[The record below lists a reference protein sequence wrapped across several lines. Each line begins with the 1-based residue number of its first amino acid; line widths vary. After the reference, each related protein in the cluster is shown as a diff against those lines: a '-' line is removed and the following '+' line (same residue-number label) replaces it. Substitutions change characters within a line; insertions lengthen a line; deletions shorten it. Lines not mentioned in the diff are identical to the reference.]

1 MKLMIYNKFC
11 YVLATIFLGISVYY
25 FYRFFSS
32 GDSWAFVAGIANLFT
47 TYIWG
52 ILIPY
57 TTRKYKEKESKIYSD
72 LNLVKTAEVIPINRK
87 ELLDNYEV

>member
-1 MKLMIYNKFC
+1 MIYNKFC

-32 GDSWAFVAGIANLFT
+32 GDSWSLIAGIANLFT
-47 TYIWG
+47 TCIWG

-57 TTRKYKEKESKIYSD
+57 TGRKTRKHKESKIYSD